1 MLSREVMGV
10 LCLGVVWM
18 TALLVAGAAWQELR
32 DLRALARRARRAISG
47 TVVGDDL
54 AEWRVEQTGRATD
67 PPLRG
72 WRRDGVSGDEA
83 IAFHDRT
90 FASQVLGGR
99 IEVDGETREVGAS
112 EGEVWIDEKTRT
124 DAAACADAKS
134 FDAAYGPSR
143 KAKGFAR
150 EVRIRVRPGQRV
162 WIVGSLDQPEI
173 VSTVD
178 PVAFCS
184 KKALGFLAFI
194 PLELLVCAAATR
206 LALVTPHFGKASI
219 AGAAACLAF
228 FLGVTP
234 LGVALREGA
243 HHPSRAFLRNTWSR
257 RSLAGRTAESAAPQK
272 N

>member
-1 MLSREVMGV
+1 MLSREVMG
-10 LCLGVVWM
+10 LFCLGVVWM

-32 DLRALARRARRAISG
+32 DLRALARRARRAIVG
-47 TVVGDDL
+47 TVVRDDL
-54 AEWRVEQTGRATD
+54 AEWRVEQTGRAIDT
-67 PPLRG
+67 
-72 WRRDGVSGDEA
+72 SGDET

-99 IEVDGETREVGAS
+99 VEVDGEMREVGAS
-112 EGEVWIDEKTRT
+112 EGEVWIDDKARA
-124 DAAACADAKS
+124 DAAACVDAKS
-134 FDAAYGPSR
+134 FDAAYGQSR

-150 EVRIRVRPGQRV
+150 EVRVRVRPGQRV
-162 WIVGSLDQPEI
+162 WIIGSLEKPEI
-173 VSTVD
+173 VATMD
-178 PVAFCS
+178 PVAFCT

-206 LALVTPHFGKASI
+206 LALMTPHFGKASI
-219 AGAAACLAF
+219 AGAVACLAF

-243 HHPSRAFLRNTWSR
+243 RHPSRAFLRNTWSR
-257 RSLAGRTAESAAPQK
+257 RSLAGRTAESAVPQK